1 MRTIAFTLSLLM
13 STLTLAQSSGLRI
26 EITAPRPDGQM
37 ILTVNSS
44 PLRVAGKVHS
54 PAKVTLLMIAGEKA
68 EVKDDGTFAH
78 DVNLDEGINRV
89 MLMAA
94 DANNARGFAE
104 FHVALDVKA
113 AIAVTRPEP
122 RRDQMQAEPKEPL
135 RETEPKEPVVQPKE
149 PKPQPSEPIAAP
161 PASGGGRAVIDE
173 QRGEPERPVV
183 SKPAH
188 GTLTRDE
195 IMRGNSG
202 TSAGPGRNQ
211 VNESEVFALVVGVS
225 RYRYARTQDLRYADS
240 DAAAVAALLREG
252 KCQGIKPDNV
262 VLLQNTM
269 ARSEVIKAQLD
280 ALLARADENDQFIFY
295 FSGHGMHD
303 RRGQLCLLG
312 ADAEIDDPYKA
323 WSSSLTQADLLS
335 ALNAA
340 PCRNKV
346 MILDACRSGRA
357 TVPENGGDRSA
368 NGEVSILT
376 AAGASESSYESDDLQ
391 GGIFTHY
398 LLKGWRG
405 KADADGDGTITMQE
419 LANYTAT
426 ETPREA
432 QRTNHEQHP
441 RYAPGAQSG
450 VRMCVA
456 ASPMAPERRPNPAQ
470 GQVPAQVNIVDE
482 EQPGKEEQRYDSYV
496 EGETKKTLVNVLF
509 TNTQTGDRIRFFNVG
524 RDHIGISA
532 LIDGEI
538 FATHS
543 HFRGGDLIT
552 FVDNERT
559 NRIGDG
565 RMHLSANWDQVQV
578 EFKLADGRQVRSR
591 ALFRTGTPVLKT
603 VGEGRVY
610 GNEALAQQ
618 LEVYDEKGEWVML
631 SGHLGQ
637 NLVQLFGH
645 RRGDVLL
652 LTDREAEWSAK
663 GAAFLLGNGSRLVGS
678 LQFEKDKGVE
688 KFELDTLP
696 RVKARRYEG
705 ARFDHPTNDQYLSF
719 YDERGGWVHFSGL
732 VHGKSV
738 QGRAQVHA
746 DLLDFHPD
754 SGQQFMRGRML
765 LHEHGDR
772 LMTRFVFA
780 KDEEEG
786 KRVVP
791 LHLFRTK

>member
-1 MRTIAFTLSLLM
+1 MRTIAFTLSLLV
-13 STLTLAQSSGLRI
+13 SLLTLAQSSGLRI
-26 EITAPRPDGQM
+26 EITSPKAEGQM

-54 PAKVTLLMIAGEKA
+54 SAKVTLLMIAGEKA
-68 EVKDDGTFAH
+68 QVKDDGSFTH

-94 DANNARGFAE
+94 DANDARGFAE
-104 FHVALDVKA
+104 FHVALDVKS
-113 AIAVTRPEP
+113 AIAVTRTEP
-122 RRDQMQAEPKEPL
+122 RRDPVQQ
-135 RETEPKEPVVQPKE
+135 EPKEPVRETKPKEPEAQPKE
-149 PKPQPSEPIAAP
+149 PEPKPSEPVVA
-161 PASGGGRAVIDE
+161 PASTGGGQSVNEE
-173 QRGEPERPVV
+173 QRVEPLRPAVT
-183 SKPAH
+183 KPAQ

-202 TSAGPGRNQ
+202 SSAGLGRNQ

-252 KCQGIKPDNV
+252 KCKGIKPDNV

-357 TVPENGGDRSA
+357 TMPEGGNDRSA

-419 LANYTAT
+419 LATYTAT

-450 VRMCVA
+450 ARMCVA
-456 ASPMAPERRPNPAQ
+456 AAAQVEERRPAF
-470 GQVPAQVNIVDE
+470 A
-482 EQPGKEEQRYDSYV
+482 RASSY
-496 EGETKKTLVNVLF
+496 GS
-509 TNTQTGDRIRFFNVG
+509 
-524 RDHIGISA
+524 DH
-532 LIDGEI
+532 
-538 FATHS
+538 
-543 HFRGGDLIT
+543 GG
-552 FVDNERT
+552 
-559 NRIGDG
+559 
-565 RMHLSANWDQVQV
+565 
-578 EFKLADGRQVRSR
+578 
-591 ALFRTGTPVLKT
+591 
-603 VGEGRVY
+603 
-610 GNEALAQQ
+610 
-618 LEVYDEKGEWVML
+618 
-631 SGHLGQ
+631 
-637 NLVQLFGH
+637 
-645 RRGDVLL
+645 
-652 LTDREAEWSAK
+652 
-663 GAAFLLGNGSRLVGS
+663 
-678 LQFEKDKGVE
+678 
-688 KFELDTLP
+688 
-696 RVKARRYEG
+696 
-705 ARFDHPTNDQYLSF
+705 
-719 YDERGGWVHFSGL
+719 
-732 VHGKSV
+732 
-738 QGRAQVHA
+738 
-746 DLLDFHPD
+746 
-754 SGQQFMRGRML
+754 
-765 LHEHGDR
+765 
-772 LMTRFVFA
+772 
-780 KDEEEG
+780 
-786 KRVVP
+786 
-791 LHLFRTK
+791 